1 MPTKDPDD
9 PPVTCRVCGK
19 PFASGEPRYRDSEG
33 DIHLE
38 CHDRERRP
46 PEPKPE

>member
-9 PPVTCRVCGK
+9 PPPICRVCGK
-19 PFASGEPRYRDSEG
+19 PFAAGEPRYRDGAG
-33 DIHLE
+33 DVHLA

-46 PEPKPE
+46 SRTE